1 MKDWK
6 RRAVAVGLAAL
17 VVGQLGGGALAVDA
31 ATPSPTMP
39 VGRVDSKVLGIG
51 IFAADYTLNIGV
63 GASKSDVRD
72 DIVRGDSSFFDAGLL
87 GALVSVLDFPTLR
100 KNGVSDATIKDI
112 KSLIAAQQP
121 SHVDSR
127 NTLEASKDQPR
138 VLGWT
143 ISPTQVGPVLL
154 EPGKEWARAS
164 KQPLETEAETTA
176 IAGATGMFDLAGG
189 TARTYISPEKAMA
202 HTTVGDLVLAG
213 GKVKLHGLDWQ
224 SSQTMGAPA
233 QSAFSVQSMEV
244 GGKTIDMTDAANV
257 PGAIASANKSL
268 EGFGARIL
276 YPKVSADGT
285 SVSPLGFELVDSPV
299 LEKSIGA
306 WYPSVAKMVT
316 DWELKQTENIPE
328 LGLLFTVLNVIV
340 GILTGDGGLK
350 ITIGGASADLRT
362 EARRLGPQTPAPST
376 TVPQVGGLQVV
387 NGESPPADG
396 VPTPSPSRPAPVTL
410 PPMSLPPVT
419 LPPVSPPFASGVDA
433 GQMALGPSDRSI
445 AQQPVKSTLPD
456 TSPAA
461 ALLGALAAVVVIAAL
476 DQLRV
481 RRT

>member
-1 MKDWK
+1 MSVGGLMRDWK
-6 RRAVAVGLAAL
+6 RRTAVAGFVAI
-17 VVGQLGGGALAVDA
+17 VVGQLCGGLLGVNA
-31 ATPSPTMP
+31 ATQSPTMP

-63 GASKSDVRD
+63 GASKSDIRD
-72 DIVRGDSSFFDAGLL
+72 DIVRGDSSFFDAGLI

-112 KSLIAAQQP
+112 KSLLAAQQP

-127 NTLEASKDQPR
+127 NTLEASKDKPR

-164 KQPLETEAETTA
+164 KQPLETEAVTTA
-176 IAGATGMFDLAGG
+176 VAGATGMFDLSGG

-213 GKVKLHGLDWQ
+213 GKVVLHGLDWQ
-224 SSQTMGAPA
+224 SSQAMGEQA

-244 GGKTIDMTDAANV
+244 AGQTIDMTDASKV
-257 PGAIASANKSL
+257 PAAIVRANKAM

-276 YPKVSADGT
+276 YPTVSEDGT
-285 SVSPLGFELVDSPV
+285 SVSPLGFELVDSPA
-299 LEKSIGA
+299 LAKSVGA
-306 WYPSVAKMVT
+306 WYPTVAKMIT

-340 GILTGDGGLK
+340 GIVTGDGGLK
-350 ITIGGASADLRT
+350 ITIGGASADLRA
-362 EARRLGPQTPAPST
+362 EQRRLAPQTATPST
-376 TVPQVGGLQVV
+376 TAPQVGGLQVV
-387 NGESPPADG
+387 NPQQQPAVGGTTPPA
-396 VPTPSPSRPAPVTL
+396 PRSSPV
-410 PPMSLPPVT
+410 SLPPVS
-419 LPPVSPPFASGVDA
+419 LPLIPPPDDNQV
-433 GQMALGPSDRSI
+433 ALGARDRPI

-461 ALLGALAAVVVIAAL
+461 ALLGVLAALLLIAGL

>member
-1 MKDWK
+1 MRDWK
-6 RRAVAVGLAAL
+6 RRAAAAGLVAV
-17 VVGQLGGGALAVDA
+17 VVGQLGGGALAVTA

-112 KSLIAAQQP
+112 KSLLAAQQP

-127 NTLEASKDQPR
+127 NALEASKDQPR

-154 EPGKEWARAS
+154 EPGREWARAS
-164 KQPLETEAETTA
+164 KQPLETEALTTA
-176 IAGATGMFDLAGG
+176 VAGATGMFDLAGG
-189 TARTYISPEKAMA
+189 TAHTYISPEKAMA

-213 GKVKLHGLDWQ
+213 GKVVLHGLDWQ

-244 GGKTIDMTDAANV
+244 GGQTIDMTDAAKV
-257 PGAIASANKSL
+257 PGAISSANKSL
-268 EGFGARIL
+268 EGFGAKIL
-276 YPKVSADGT
+276 YPKVSDDGT
-285 SVSPLGFELVDSPV
+285 SVSPLGFQLVDSPA

-306 WYPSVAKMVT
+306 WYPTVSKMVT
-316 DWELKQTENIPE
+316 DWELKQTDSIPE

-350 ITIGGASADLRT
+350 ITIGGSSADLRA
-362 EARRLGPQTPAPST
+362 EARRLSPQTPTPST
-376 TVPQVGGLQVV
+376 TAPQVSGLQVV
-387 NGESPPADG
+387 NPESPPPDG
-396 VPTPSPSRPAPVTL
+396 GPPPSSPRPS
-410 PPMSLPPVT
+410 PVT
-419 LPPVSPPFASGVDA
+419 LPPVSLPPVSLPFTPGPDA
-433 GQMALGPSDRSI
+433 NQMALGPSDRSI
-445 AQQPVKSTLPD
+445 AQEPVKSTLPD

-461 ALLGALAAVVVIAAL
+461 ALLGGLAALLLIAGL